1 MQSWKSWTSSRS
13 NPLRPV
19 QGPQSCQWPTMQ
31 QVQHS
36 CTQIWGWFN
45 RYLTIPRNRVSR
57 FGQFRSG
64 SLEVTP
70 HPTCHLCRFYDI
82 MFTWYEVVWCCMVR
96 VCFSSH
102 WDGDARTPTSVAP
115 RHHKVTDSQSVAIE
129 VKRRTW
135 CQSTTTWFFE
145 GLISF
150 GIPLQLLANKQSWA
164 DSISNRKGTDI
175 DGGLLCLVL
184 LVPIN

>member
-1 MQSWKSWTSSRS
+1 MANNATSAALLHLD
-13 NPLRPV
+13 LRMVQRIPDNTSQPRLKVWPV
-19 QGPQSCQWPTMQ
+19 SVRLLGSDSTPNLSSVQVDTM
-31 QVQHS
+31 
-36 CTQIWGWFN
+36 
-45 RYLTIPRNRVSR
+45 
-57 FGQFRSG
+57 
-64 SLEVTP
+64 
-70 HPTCHLCRFYDI
+70 

-129 VKRRTW
+129 VKRKTW

-164 DSISNRKGTDI
+164 DSSSNRKGTDI